1 MRRAVGPGQMAINE
15 RIKIFDPE
23 TNEWVKFFE
32 MKYGD
37 TEYKELSPGRF
48 ICRRV
53 ATCTVNN
60 FKDCKKDKSWGFE
73 SSSAQWYW
81 KKVDKF

>member
-1 MRRAVGPGQMAINE
+1 
-15 RIKIFDPE
+15 
-23 TNEWVKFFE
+23 

-53 ATCTVNN
+53 ATCTINN
-60 FKDCKKDKSWGFE
+60 FKDCKKDMSWGFE
-73 SSSAQWYW
+73 SSSTQWYW